1 MVVLTL
7 SVSCYTISVRKVFLG
22 PPIQDLASQPHVFFM
37 FNLKSGFKRLEAREN
52 STMATPHLWKVTC
65 RRNAQKAPAGLTF
78 EIIKSGTNAPPSPKE
93 ISAAIKQKYGINI
106 SETYCG
112 RSYFEAVEVK

>member
-22 PPIQDLASQPHVFFM
+22 PPIQDLASQPHAFFM

-78 EIIKSGTNAPPSPKE
+78 EIIKSGTSAPPSAKE
-93 ISAAIKQKYGINI
+93 ISAALKQKYGIDV

-112 RSYFEAVEVK
+112 RGYFTAEEVK

>member
-22 PPIQDLASQPHVFFM
+22 PPIQDLASQPALFSCLIL
-37 FNLKSGFKRLEAREN
+37 NQALGGWKPRES

-78 EIIKSGTNAPPSPKE
+78 EIIKSGTSAPPSAKE
-93 ISAAIKQKYGINI
+93 ISAALKQKYGIDV

-112 RSYFEAVEVK
+112 RGYFTAEEVK

>member
-1 MVVLTL
+1 
-7 SVSCYTISVRKVFLG
+7 
-22 PPIQDLASQPHVFFM
+22 M
-37 FNLKSGFKRLEAREN
+37 FNLKSGFRRLEAREN

-78 EIIKSGTNAPPSPKE
+78 EIIKSGTSAPPSSKE
-93 ISAAIKQKYGINI
+93 ISAAIKQKYGIDV

-112 RSYFEAVEVK
+112 RGYFMAEEVK